1 MRPSIDC
8 GARAGKSML
17 GPASCLRCL
26 VNNHITQPWYRTA
39 LSNGQ
44 QGLYVNASKC
54 IRCSPL
60 LLQLLTVP
68 LWRRLGAPPP
78 SNKVEGGVAT
88 QGLAGCTGAAVCC
101 APAAS
106 CCFEPAGMADG
117 PSNRVS
123 LGCQWPGAGLTLG
136 HTAPGC
142 AESVRGVVG
151 VPGSSMYP
159 GVVDQLRVRL
169 TH

>member
-1 MRPSIDC
+1 MST
-8 GARAGKSML
+8 
-17 GPASCLRCL
+17 
-26 VNNHITQPWYRTA
+26 HQ
-39 LSNGQ
+39 
-44 QGLYVNASKC
+44 KC

-68 LWRRLGAPPP
+68 LWHCLGAALP
-78 SNKVEGGVAT
+78 SNKVAGGVAT
-88 QGLAGCTGAAVCC
+88 QGLAGCTGAAVCP

-106 CCFEPAGMADG
+106 CCFEPAGTADD
-117 PSNRVS
+117 PSNRVL

-142 AESVRGVVG
+142 AESVRGVAG
-151 VPGSSMYP
+151 VPGSSVYS
-159 GVVDQLRVRL
+159 GLADELRVRL